1 MKDLVTGAAG
11 FIGSSLIDSL
21 LGKGRIVVGV
31 DDFSRNYDPKQKRE
45 NIKEALQNANF
56 EMRSANLLETGS
68 LEMLNEVDTVYHLAG
83 QPGVQTSWGSGF
95 ETHLERNVLATQLLL
110 ERCLEN
116 NVRRVVI
123 ASSSSVYGPTNR
135 ESKETDLPHPVSP
148 YGVSKLAAE
157 HLASVYAERG
167 LDVISLRLFTVYGPR
182 QRPDMS
188 IHRMFN
194 SALKGEPFPLWG
206 EGKQRRSFTF
216 VDDIVEVFQLA
227 GSVRK
232 ARNRVLNAGGA
243 EPVELLDLI
252 KTVEEL
258 VGCPI
263 TLQQL
268 QKRPGD
274 PDLTCAS
281 KDLVTEE
288 LGWKPKTPLE
298 IGLRSQLQ
306 WHNSIS
312 EHFHTLQEVG

>member
-21 LGKGRIVVGV
+21 LGKGRTVVGV

-45 NIKEALQNANF
+45 NLEEALQNANF
-56 EMRSANLLETGS
+56 EMRSANLLEPGS
-68 LEMLNEVDTVYHLAG
+68 LEMLNGVDTVYHLAG

-116 NVRRVVI
+116 NVRRVVM

-157 HLASVYAERG
+157 HLAFVYAERG

-188 IHRMFN
+188 IHRMFD

>member
-21 LGKGRIVVGV
+21 LGKGRNVVGV

-45 NIKEALQNANF
+45 NIKEALQNVNF
-56 EMRSANLLETGS
+56 EMRSANLLEPGS

-95 ETHLERNVLATQLLL
+95 ETHLERNVLATQILL

-123 ASSSSVYGPTNR
+123 ASSSSVYGTTNR

>member
-21 LGKGRIVVGV
+21 LGKGRNVVGV

-45 NIKEALQNANF
+45 NIKEALQNVNF
-56 EMRSANLLETGS
+56 EMRSANLLEPGS

-95 ETHLERNVLATQLLL
+95 ETHLERNVLATQILL

-227 GSVRK
+227 GSVRE

>member
-21 LGKGRIVVGV
+21 LGKGRNVVGV

-45 NIKEALQNANF
+45 NIKEALQNVNF
-56 EMRSANLLETGS
+56 EMRSANLLEPGS

-95 ETHLERNVLATQLLL
+95 ETHLERNVLATQILL

-227 GSVRK
+227 GSVRE
-232 ARNRVLNAGGA
+232 ARKRVLNAGGA

>member
-1 MKDLVTGAAG
+1 
-11 FIGSSLIDSL
+11 
-21 LGKGRIVVGV
+21 
-31 DDFSRNYDPKQKRE
+31 
-45 NIKEALQNANF
+45 
-56 EMRSANLLETGS
+56 
-68 LEMLNEVDTVYHLAG
+68 
-83 QPGVQTSWGSGF
+83 
-95 ETHLERNVLATQLLL
+95 
-110 ERCLEN
+110 
-116 NVRRVVI
+116 
-123 ASSSSVYGPTNR
+123 
-135 ESKETDLPHPVSP
+135 
-148 YGVSKLAAE
+148 
-157 HLASVYAERG
+157 
-167 LDVISLRLFTVYGPR
+167 
-182 QRPDMS
+182 MS

-227 GSVRK
+227 GSMRE
-232 ARNRVLNAGGA
+232 ARNRVLNAGGS

-252 KTVEEL
+252 KIVEEL

-281 KDLVTEE
+281 KDLVAKE

-298 IGLRSQLQ
+298 TGLRSQLH

>member
-21 LGKGRIVVGV
+21 LGKGRNVVGV

-45 NIKEALQNANF
+45 NIEEALQNVNF
-56 EMRSANLLETGS
+56 EMRSANLLEPGS

-95 ETHLERNVLATQLLL
+95 ETHLERNVLATQILL

-227 GSVRK
+227 GSVRE

>member
-1 MKDLVTGAAG
+1 M
-11 FIGSSLIDSL
+11 FREQCQ
-21 LGKGRIVVGV
+21 KGR
-31 DDFSRNYDPKQKRE
+31 D
-45 NIKEALQNANF
+45 
-56 EMRSANLLETGS
+56 
-68 LEMLNEVDTVYHLAG
+68 
-83 QPGVQTSWGSGF
+83 
-95 ETHLERNVLATQLLL
+95 
-110 ERCLEN
+110 
-116 NVRRVVI
+116 

-157 HLASVYAERG
+157 HLAFVYAERG

-227 GSVRK
+227 GSVRE

-252 KTVEEL
+252 KIVEEL

-281 KDLVTEE
+281 KDLVAKE

-298 IGLRSQLQ
+298 IGLRSQLH

>member
-21 LGKGRIVVGV
+21 LGKGRNVVGV

-45 NIKEALQNANF
+45 NLEEALQNVNF
-56 EMRSANLLETGS
+56 EMRSENLLEPGS

-83 QPGVQTSWGSGF
+83 QPGVQTSWGSSF

-157 HLASVYAERG
+157 HLAFVYAERG

-188 IHRMFN
+188 IHRMFD

-227 GSVRK
+227 GNVRE

>member
-21 LGKGRIVVGV
+21 LGKGRNVVGV

-45 NIKEALQNANF
+45 NIKEALQNVNF
-56 EMRSANLLETGS
+56 EMRSANLLEPGS

-95 ETHLERNVLATQLLL
+95 ETHLERNVLATQILL

-123 ASSSSVYGPTNR
+123 ASSSSVYGTTNR

-227 GSVRK
+227 GSVRE
-232 ARNRVLNAGGA
+232 ARSRVLNAGGA
-243 EPVELLDLI
+243 EPVELLYLI

>member
-21 LGKGRIVVGV
+21 LGKGRTVVGV

-45 NIKEALQNANF
+45 NIKEALQNVNF
-56 EMRSANLLETGS
+56 EMRSANLLEPGS

-95 ETHLERNVLATQLLL
+95 ETHLERNVLATQILL

-227 GSVRK
+227 GSVRE
-232 ARNRVLNAGGA
+232 ARSRVLNAGGA
-243 EPVELLDLI
+243 EPVELLYLI

>member
-21 LGKGRIVVGV
+21 LGKGRNVVGV

-45 NIKEALQNANF
+45 NIKEALQNVNF
-56 EMRSANLLETGS
+56 EMRSANLLEPGS

-95 ETHLERNVLATQLLL
+95 ETHLERNVLATQILL

-227 GSVRK
+227 GSVRE

-258 VGCPI
+258 VGYPI

>member
-21 LGKGRIVVGV
+21 LGKGRNVVGV

-45 NIKEALQNANF
+45 NLEEALQNANF
-56 EMRSANLLETGS
+56 EMRSANLLEPGS

-95 ETHLERNVLATQLLL
+95 ETHLERNVLATQILL

-157 HLASVYAERG
+157 HLAFVYAERG

-227 GSVRK
+227 GSVRE

>member
-21 LGKGRIVVGV
+21 LGKGRTVVGV

-45 NIKEALQNANF
+45 NIKEALQNVNF
-56 EMRSANLLETGS
+56 EMRSANLLEPGS

-95 ETHLERNVLATQLLL
+95 ETHLERNVLATQILL

-182 QRPDMS
+182 QRPNMS

-227 GSVRK
+227 GSVRE
-232 ARNRVLNAGGA
+232 ARSRVLNAGGA

>member
-21 LGKGRIVVGV
+21 LGKGRNVVGV

-45 NIKEALQNANF
+45 NIKEALQNVNF
-56 EMRSANLLETGS
+56 EMRSANLLEPGS

-95 ETHLERNVLATQLLL
+95 ETHLERNVLATQILL

-227 GSVRK
+227 GNVRE

-298 IGLRSQLQ
+298 IGLRSQIQ

>member
-21 LGKGRIVVGV
+21 LGKGRTVVGV

-45 NIKEALQNANF
+45 NIKEALQNVNF
-56 EMRSANLLETGS
+56 EMRSANLLEPGS
-68 LEMLNEVDTVYHLAG
+68 LEMLNEVDTVYDLAG

-95 ETHLERNVLATQLLL
+95 ETHLERNVLATQILL

-227 GSVRK
+227 GSVRE

-274 PDLTCAS
+274 PDLTCA
-281 KDLVTEE
+281 
-288 LGWKPKTPLE
+288 
-298 IGLRSQLQ
+298 
-306 WHNSIS
+306 
-312 EHFHTLQEVG
+312 

>member
-21 LGKGRIVVGV
+21 LGKGRTVVGV

-45 NIKEALQNANF
+45 NIKEALQNVNF
-56 EMRSANLLETGS
+56 EMRSANLLEPGS
-68 LEMLNEVDTVYHLAG
+68 LEMLNGVDTVYHLAG

-157 HLASVYAERG
+157 HLAFVYAERG

-188 IHRMFN
+188 IHRMFD

-227 GSVRK
+227 GSVQK
-232 ARNRVLNAGGA
+232 ISERVLNAGGS

-252 KTVEEL
+252 KIVEEL

-281 KDLVTEE
+281 KDLVAKE

-298 IGLRSQLQ
+298 TGLRSQLH

>member
-21 LGKGRIVVGV
+21 LGKGRNVVGV

-45 NIKEALQNANF
+45 NIKEALQNVNF
-56 EMRSANLLETGS
+56 EMRSANLLEPGS
-68 LEMLNEVDTVYHLAG
+68 LEMLNGVDTVYHLAG

-227 GSVRK
+227 GSVRE
-232 ARNRVLNAGGA
+232 ARSRVLNAGGA

>member
-21 LGKGRIVVGV
+21 LGKGRTVVGV

-45 NIKEALQNANF
+45 NLEEALQNANF
-56 EMRSANLLETGS
+56 EMRSANLLEPGS
-68 LEMLNEVDTVYHLAG
+68 LEMLNGVDTVYHLAG

-116 NVRRVVI
+116 NVRRVVM

-157 HLASVYAERG
+157 HLAFVYAERG

-188 IHRMFN
+188 IHRMFD

-227 GSVRK
+227 GSVQK
-232 ARNRVLNAGGA
+232 ISDRVLNAGGS

-252 KTVEEL
+252 KIVEEL

-281 KDLVTEE
+281 KDLVAKE

-298 IGLRSQLQ
+298 TGLRSQLH

>member
-21 LGKGRIVVGV
+21 LGKGRNVVGV

-45 NIKEALQNANF
+45 NIKEALQNVNF
-56 EMRSANLLETGS
+56 EMRSANLLEPGS
-68 LEMLNEVDTVYHLAG
+68 LEMLNEVDTGYHLAG

-95 ETHLERNVLATQLLL
+95 ETHLERNVLATQILL

-216 VDDIVEVFQLA
+216 VVDIVEVFQLA
-227 GSVRK
+227 GSVRE